1 MGCQWPN
8 GLDSSYLYRGMSHS
22 TRVGALG
29 HLEINSLVRS
39 SDRCGICGM
48 DLCDSA
54 CNSNLNQYNIR
65 YE

>member
-1 MGCQWPN
+1 
-8 GLDSSYLYRGMSHS
+8 MSHS
-22 TRVGALG
+22 TGVGALG

-48 DLCDSA
+48 DMCDSA